1 MKRLMQRYRSATIKL
16 KLQIIIMT
24 TVAVS
29 LLLAS
34 SAVVVYDQ
42 MVQRAALREE
52 LGVMADILASSSTA
66 ALTFDDHKAVEELLN
81 GLRFRRAIITAV
93 MYSADGHVFASYH
106 RDRNGQSTI
115 PKAHADGSW
124 FQDGRLRLFRTIPF
138 ENQPLGTLYVE
149 SDLVELY
156 NRSQRFAGIVCGILL
171 LTLLGAFWLSRRLQR
186 TVSEPIGHLARAAK
200 IVSVEKDYRT
210 RAAKVSDDDL
220 GQLTD
225 TFNQMLEEI
234 EHRDQELL
242 RHRDNLE
249 RAVLERTAEL
259 AQLAAIVESADAA
272 IISKSLDDKVLTWN
286 PGAERIY
293 GYSAEEAIGQTMSI
307 LIPQDRIEED
317 SALNEKVRRG
327 ESISHLETTRI
338 TKAGQLIHVLI
349 TLSPILDGNGNITAV
364 ALVVWDISQV
374 KRLEQQLAH
383 AQKLESIGQLAA
395 GVAHEINTP
404 IQYVGDNAR
413 FLEGAFTD
421 LVRFAEGREPMAL
434 TGEDRATMEYLQTEI
449 PKALGE
455 LIEGVDQV
463 ARIVRAMKEFSH
475 PGPIEKMPIDINRA
489 IESTI
494 TVSKNEWKYVA
505 DVTTDLDQDLPPV
518 SCVAGEFNQVMLN
531 LIVNAAHAIAEVAK
545 ASGTKGSIHI
555 CTRMAGP
562 SVEIRV
568 KDTGCG
574 IPHTIRNK
582 IFDPFFTTKPVG
594 RGTGQ
599 GLAIAH
605 SVIVQKHHG
614 AIEVESEPGQGTT
627 FVIQLP
633 LERKLE
639 AA

>member
-1 MKRLMQRYRSATIKL
+1 MKRLIQRYNSSTIKL
-16 KLQIIIMT
+16 KLQIIIMI

-29 LLLAS
+29 LLLAC
-34 SAVVVYDQ
+34 SAVLVYDQ
-42 MVQRAALREE
+42 MVQRAALREDLE
-52 LGVMADILASSSTA
+52 VKADILASSSTA
-66 ALTFDDHKAVEELLN
+66 ALTFGDHQAIEELLN
-81 GLRFRRAIITAV
+81 GLRSRHAIITAV
-93 MYSADGHVFASYH
+93 MYSADGEVFASYNLDPNKPATVPKV
-106 RDRNGQSTI
+106 RADR
-115 PKAHADGSW
+115 SW
-124 FQDGRLRLFRTIPF
+124 FQDGTLRLFHAIPF
-138 ENQPLGTLYVE
+138 ENQTLGMVYLE

-156 NRSQRFAGIVCGILL
+156 KHLQRFAGIVCSILL
-171 LTLLGAFWLSRRLQR
+171 VTLLGAFWLANRLQR
-186 TVSEPIGHLARAAK
+186 TISEPIAHLAQTAK
-200 IVSVEKDYRT
+200 IISLEKDYRT
-210 RAAKVSDDDL
+210 RATKVVDDDL

-234 EHRDQELL
+234 EHRDQKLL
-242 RHRDNLE
+242 LHQDKLE
-249 RAVLERTAEL
+249 RAVSERTAEL

-272 IISKSLDDKVLTWN
+272 IISKSLDDRVLTWN
-286 PGAERIY
+286 RGAERIY
-293 GYSAEEAIGQTMSI
+293 GYSAEEAIGQTMSL
-307 LIPQDRIEED
+307 LIPHDRIEED
-317 SALNEKVRRG
+317 SALKDKVRRG
-327 ESISHLETTRI
+327 ESINHLETTRI
-338 TKAGQLIHVLI
+338 TKAGELIHVLI
-349 TLSPILDGNGNITAV
+349 TLSPILDGKGIITAV

-374 KRLEQQLAH
+374 KRLEQQLAQ

-395 GVAHEINTP
+395 GVAHEIKTP

-413 FLEGAFTD
+413 FLEGGFSD
-421 LVRFAEGREPMAL
+421 LVRFAECHEPMAL
-434 TGEDRATMEYLQTEI
+434 AAEDQATMAYLRTEI

-505 DVTTDLDQDLPPV
+505 DVTTDLDRDLPPV
-518 SCVAGEFNQVMLN
+518 SCVADEFNQVMLN
-531 LIVNAAHAIAEVAK
+531 LIVNAAHAIADVAK
-545 ASGTKGSIHI
+545 TSGTKGSIHI

-582 IFDPFFTTKPVG
+582 IFDPFFTTKPIG

-633 LERKLE
+633 LERELE